1 MDLFNFSLQQF
12 QAFLFIFMRVGAL
25 LFFAPIFGSRNVPL
39 QLKVGFALIISII
52 VYPMVKINLDYL
64 PERIF
69 PMAIL
74 LTGEIFI
81 GITIGFVARLIFAG
95 IQLSGNLIGFQ
106 MGFGI
111 VNVID
116 PSTSSQ
122 ISIIAQLQNIIALLI
137 FLSIN
142 AHHLFIKAI
151 IDSFELIPPLGFHFS
166 GALIEMVVSL
176 FGDIFKIAVK
186 VGAPI
191 IATLLFTSVAMGLIA
206 RTVPQMNVF
215 IVGFPLKIAVGLL
228 MIGLSLPFFSM
239 LLKGIFNGMGRDMYA
254 LLRIMG

>member
-12 QAFLFIFMRVGAL
+12 QTFLFIFIRVGAL

-39 QLKVGFALIISII
+39 QLKVGLAFIISII
-52 VYPMVKINLDYL
+52 VYPMIKVNLDYL
-64 PERIF
+64 PEGIF

-81 GITIGFVARLIFAG
+81 GITIGFITRLIFAG
-95 IQLSGNLIGFQ
+95 IQLSGNLVGFQ

-122 ISIIAQLQNIIALLI
+122 VSIIAQFQNIIALLI

-142 AHHLFIKAI
+142 AHHFFIKAI

-166 GALIEMVVSL
+166 GALMGMIVSL

-191 IATLLFTSVAMGLIA
+191 IATLFFTSVAMGLIA

-228 MIGLSLPFFSM
+228 MIGLSLPFFNI
-239 LLKGIFNGMGRDMYA
+239 LLKGIFDGMGRNIYT
-254 LLRIMG
+254 LLRLMG